1 MKTYDEFLT
10 ESYAPGVISD
20 KSGDTHFGLMK
31 NDDGVYFQIGAERFQ
46 TSKYSKD
53 AVLKVLQGGGKW
65 KGKMGTKEVGVAI
78 EGNMAYFKIGD
89 EQYILSAKAFK
100 ELKAAFK

>member
-20 KSGDTHFGLMK
+20 KIGDTHFGLTK
-31 NDDGVYFQIGAERFQ
+31 NDDGVYFQIGTERFQ

-53 AVLKVLQGGGKW
+53 AVLKVLKGGGKW
-65 KGKMGTKEVGVAI
+65 TGKMGTKEIGVAI
-78 EGNMAYFKIGD
+78 EGNMGYFKIGD
-89 EQYILSAKAFK
+89 EQFILSHKALK